1 MKTGKKDLLKEAIA
15 DAKAVKETALANAKI
30 ALEEAFTP
38 RLQSMLSHKLAEE
51 LEDDETLATEEDEM
65 MMDTEEGY
73 GEGYEGEEDETM
85 TTEEDEMGG
94 EEDETMTT
102 EEEDEGV
109 DESKVNEGKTT
120 VVIDYN
126 TDDDDL
132 RYVSNILK
140 KAGIKA
146 KVLAGL
152 DSEEVEVTIET
163 SDLKKATK
171 ALSANGLELQESVVA
186 EAKELSSYKIGD
198 EEEDMSDLD
207 LESII
212 KELEAEMGGEE
223 DETMTTEEEEEMENP
238 EITELKRIRERIS
251 KRLTELESSGIGTGD
266 NKVTDL
272 TGGTEYPEEGDFVAE
287 EEEGDEEVNLDEVI
301 RALREMNGDVPAEDE
316 EDTAGMTEEEAEE
329 MKSDLEEAYKV
340 IKSLKNTIN
349 EVNLLNAKL
358 LYTNKLFRNFDLNE
372 KQKVKVVE
380 NFDRASSLRE
390 VKLVFATLGENLN
403 VARKTQNRV
412 VKESFASR
420 PTKGTKP
427 AGIITEGS
435 SLAMRFQKLANIK
448 K

>member
-65 MMDTEEGY
+65 MMGTEEGY

-85 TTEEDEMGG
+85 TTE
-94 EEDETMTT
+94 
-102 EEEDEGV
+102 
-109 DESKVNEGKTT
+109 
-120 VVIDYN
+120 
-126 TDDDDL
+126 
-132 RYVSNILK
+132 
-140 KAGIKA
+140 
-146 KVLAGL
+146 
-152 DSEEVEVTIET
+152 
-163 SDLKKATK
+163 
-171 ALSANGLELQESVVA
+171 
-186 EAKELSSYKIGD
+186 
-198 EEEDMSDLD
+198 
-207 LESII
+207 
-212 KELEAEMGGEE
+212 EAEMGGEE

-251 KRLTELESSGIGTGD
+251 KRLTELESSAIGTGD
-266 NKVTDL
+266 NKVDDYTSD
-272 TGGTEYPEEGDFVAE
+272 TEDPGEGDLFA

-435 SLAMRFQKLANIK
+435 SLAARFQKLANIK

>member
-65 MMDTEEGY
+65 MGTEEGY

-85 TTEEDEMGG
+85 TTEEDEMGS

-102 EEEDEGV
+102 EEEDEMMMGTMGGEEAEE
-109 DESKVNEGKTT
+109 DE
-120 VVIDYN
+120 
-126 TDDDDL
+126 
-132 RYVSNILK
+132 
-140 KAGIKA
+140 
-146 KVLAGL
+146 
-152 DSEEVEVTIET
+152 
-163 SDLKKATK
+163 
-171 ALSANGLELQESVVA
+171 A
-186 EAKELSSYKIGD
+186 EMGG
-198 EEEDMSDLD
+198 EEEEMSDLD

-223 DETMTTEEEEEMENP
+223 DETMATEEEEMENP

-251 KRLTELESSGIGTGD
+251 KRLTELESSEIGTGD
-266 NKVTDL
+266 NKVADL
-272 TGGTEYPEEGDFVAE
+272 VGGTEYPEEGDFVA
-287 EEEGDEEVNLDEVI
+287 EEGDEEVNLDEVI
-301 RALREMNGDVPAEDE
+301 RALREMNGDVPAEE
-316 EDTAGMTEEEAEE
+316 EETVAGMTEEEAEE

-403 VARKTQNRV
+403 VARKTQQRV

-435 SLAMRFQKLANIK
+435 SLAARFQKLANIK

>member
-65 MMDTEEGY
+65 MLGTEEGY

-94 EEDETMTT
+94 EEDEIMTT
-102 EEEDEGV
+102 
-109 DESKVNEGKTT
+109 
-120 VVIDYN
+120 
-126 TDDDDL
+126 
-132 RYVSNILK
+132 
-140 KAGIKA
+140 
-146 KVLAGL
+146 
-152 DSEEVEVTIET
+152 
-163 SDLKKATK
+163 
-171 ALSANGLELQESVVA
+171 
-186 EAKELSSYKIGD
+186 
-198 EEEDMSDLD
+198 
-207 LESII
+207 
-212 KELEAEMGGEE
+212 
-223 DETMTTEEEEEMENP
+223 EEEEMENP

-251 KRLTELESSGIGTGD
+251 KRLTELESSAIGTGD
-266 NKVTDL
+266 NKVDDYTSD
-272 TGGTEYPEEGDFVAE
+272 TEDPGEGDLFA